1 MIDGLNLA
9 KCEDYVL
16 VRMDKGFDLNM
27 VSDVELSNYRD
38 EVCGVGG
45 KLVIVDD
52 DNQFIYA
59 EE

>member
-1 MIDGLNLA
+1 
-9 KCEDYVL
+9 
-16 VRMDKGFDLNM
+16 MDKGFDLNM

-38 EVCGVGG
+38 EVCGVGQ

-52 DNQFIYA
+52 DNQFVYA